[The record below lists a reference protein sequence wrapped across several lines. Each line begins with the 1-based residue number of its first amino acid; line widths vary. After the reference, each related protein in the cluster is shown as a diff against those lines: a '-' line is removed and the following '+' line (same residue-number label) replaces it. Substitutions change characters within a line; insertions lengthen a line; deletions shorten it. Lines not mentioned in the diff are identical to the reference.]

1 MLLRQSVNG
10 EKKTTEDDDDDDDD
24 GDVDGDVN
32 TDADDENREV
42 KEGGKGS

>member
-1 MLLRQSVNG
+1 MV
-10 EKKTTEDDDDDDDD
+10 KKTTEDDDD

-42 KEGGKGS
+42 KKVGKGVS